1 MLCIGCMVFFSF
13 FFFGK
18 CSDLG
23 GMVWYGM
30 VCEALV
36 CMTVVVVVVG
46 WHTRVQL
53 TEEKKRGKSVVT
65 LFCSLR

>member
-1 MLCIGCMVFFSF
+1 
-13 FFFGK
+13 
-18 CSDLG
+18 
-23 GMVWYGM
+23 M

-53 TEEKKRGKSVVT
+53 TEEKKRGKRMVT